1 MLLSQPQHPHEER
14 SWPVVLFR
22 FKESTG
28 WEQEVG
34 GEKDGIATMVSPRKD
49 RYGICRHDISLFWC
63 ASRVLTLPYVCS
75 IVIHS
80 LQQKFSIARTE
91 ERGLDAGGKNNNNN
105 KKATLIRRDRCLLML
120 SKSRLQIM
128 VLRFESLQDCL
139 DFSDRFVEFNP
150 PEDLLMMHRRRIIED
165 HDSQNDPRHHPPQQ
179 QPQPPQQQQ
188 EVEQEFEAD
197 RETVTAHLVRLM
209 HDPSFTAFVRNVEEV
224 IKNSTDGTRL
234 LESWADTMT

>member
-1 MLLSQPQHPHEER
+1 MC
-14 SWPVVLFR
+14 
-22 FKESTG
+22 T
-28 WEQEVG
+28 
-34 GEKDGIATMVSPRKD
+34 
-49 RYGICRHDISLFWC
+49 
-63 ASRVLTLPYVCS
+63 S

-91 ERGLDAGGKNNNNN
+91 ERGLDVGGKNNNN

-150 PEDLLMMHRRRIIED
+150 PEELLMMHRRIIED
-165 HDSQNDPRHHPPQQ
+165 HDSQNDPRHHPPE
-179 QPQPPQQQQ
+179 PPPHQQ

-234 LESWADTMT
+234 LESWADTR